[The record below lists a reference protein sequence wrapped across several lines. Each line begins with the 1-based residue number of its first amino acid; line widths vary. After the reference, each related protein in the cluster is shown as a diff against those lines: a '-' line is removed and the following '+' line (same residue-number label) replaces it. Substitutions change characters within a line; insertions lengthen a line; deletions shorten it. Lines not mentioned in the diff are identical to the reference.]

1 MKNSI
6 YIDIDTDRKDKPF
19 IIGKPPEYQPSN
31 PEEAKV
37 SIINDIS
44 CVCEALCRM
53 IITAD
58 NSGYA
63 KREELV
69 QAAIKH
75 LSGVVP
81 ASSEKQEG

>member
-6 YIDIDTDRKDKPF
+6 YIDVDTERTDKPF

-31 PEEAKV
+31 PEEAKA
-37 SIINDIS
+37 SILNDIS
-44 CVCEALCRM
+44 CVCEALCRL

-63 KREELV
+63 NRQQLID
-69 QAAIKH
+69 AAKKH
-75 LSGVVP
+75 LSDIIP
-81 ASSEKQEG
+81 ATSENSGT

>member
-1 MKNSI
+1 MRNSI
-6 YIDIDTDRKDKPF
+6 HIDIDTERTEKPF

-31 PEEAKV
+31 PEEAKT

-53 IITAD
+53 IVTAD

-63 KREELV
+63 SRSEL
-69 QAAIKH
+69 IKASIAH
-75 LSGVVP
+75 LNTILP
-81 ASSEKQEG
+81 ADIKKSSD